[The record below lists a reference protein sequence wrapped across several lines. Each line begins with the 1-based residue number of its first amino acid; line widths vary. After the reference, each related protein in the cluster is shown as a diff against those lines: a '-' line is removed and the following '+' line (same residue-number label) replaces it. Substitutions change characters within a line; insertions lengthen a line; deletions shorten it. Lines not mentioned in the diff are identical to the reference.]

1 MKTKSKTKHFQTN
14 INVVHTLEPD
24 VLNVEKQTNK
34 FEFNRI
40 YIEKKPGNKKI
51 LKNQSWLMNFITLA
65 VVE

>member
-40 YIEKKPGNKKI
+40 YIEKNRGIKK
-51 LKNQSWLMNFITLA
+51 S
-65 VVE
+65 